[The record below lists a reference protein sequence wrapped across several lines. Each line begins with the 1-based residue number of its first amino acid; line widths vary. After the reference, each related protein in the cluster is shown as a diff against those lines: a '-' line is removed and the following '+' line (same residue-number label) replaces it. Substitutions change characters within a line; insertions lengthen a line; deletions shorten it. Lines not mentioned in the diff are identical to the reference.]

1 MNRMRD
7 LKSFYL
13 TSDIVNSTQIQSFIL
28 SWNTVPLQNIISLES
43 LESIY
48 RLRLIAEAQPYYETF
63 NLHHMLLQLHFLLYA
78 TPGIISLYQ
87 GSEYLESSSM
97 ADLPKPLNITKE
109 VGLFKEGKWDIK
121 GDSYWF
127 YQYTHDCLIHR
138 YDYGFSH
145 SIHITPFFHDMKLGI
160 LVFEM
165 ETKKG
170 YRLLI
175 LYTQTRPLFE
185 ESYIYSIFDII
196 CSYKILLPAPFEE
209 LTIWENEFTTDDPKY
224 VEGSDTD
231 NNPIPVFPCESN
243 AT

>member
-13 TSDIVNSTQIQSFIL
+13 TNNIVNSTQIQSFIL
-28 SWNTVPLQNIISLES
+28 SWNTLPLQNIISLES

-48 RLRLIAEAQPYYETF
+48 RLRLITESQPFYDSF
-63 NLHHMLLQLHFLLYA
+63 NLYHMLLQLHFLLYA
-78 TPGIISLYQ
+78 TPGIVSLYQ

-97 ADLPKPLNITKE
+97 ADIPKSLNITNE
-109 VGLFKEGKWDIK
+109 VGIFKEGKWDYK
-121 GDSYWF
+121 GESYWF

-145 SIHITPFFHDMKLGI
+145 SIQITPFYHDIKLGI

-175 LYTQTRPLFE
+175 LYTQSRPLIE
-185 ESYIYSIFDII
+185 ESYIDSIVDII
-196 CSYKILLPAPFEE
+196 YSYKILLPAPFDEM
-209 LTIWENEFTTDDPKY
+209 TIWENEFTTDDPKY
-224 VEGSDTD
+224 VAGSDLVD
-231 NNPIPVFPCESN
+231 DPIPVFPCEN
-243 AT
+243 NER